1 MVRASLPLV
10 AGLLC
15 YHGLVL
21 WCVGLQLCH
30 WSLRSARA
38 WVLGGCPRSRS
49 SARSRGT
56 PAARGAASAAPLASS
71 GSATRRRRARAGP
84 FGVQRAG
91 QLLCG
96 RGFCRVRLRRAR
108 PCFGAR
114 HMSLDRLRT
123 VRIRAVV
130 GQDDCFVLCSG
141 SVSTACCTAGSGG
154 IPTLSAARSHQSHLN
169 SELLRTTSRGELY
182 WQSTAAATP
191 ATPPPIGKMQ
201 RRVCGRGYSVVP
213 KSAPNLALKSA
224 PNWAP
229 N

>member
-1 MVRASLPLV
+1 MLPLYFEGAWARV
-10 AGLLC
+10 SATGRFGARGLGSLGAAP
-15 YHGLVL
+15 GLGPPPGHAVRPRR
-21 WCVGLQLCH
+21 VGLRPLLP
-30 WSLRSARA
+30 WPRRA
-38 WVLGGCPRSRS
+38 
-49 SARSRGT
+49 
-56 PAARGAASAAPLASS
+56 
-71 GSATRRRRARAGP
+71 ATRRRRARAGP

-191 ATPPPIGKMQ
+191 APLQPVTRSAREAYSQ
-201 RRVCGRGYSVVP
+201 SRNTRVAWPARGSTGS
-213 KSAPNLALKSA
+213 KKL
-224 PNWAP
+224 WEHW
-229 N
+229 

>member
-56 PAARGAASAAPLASS
+56 PAARGAASAAPPVAS

-91 QLLCG
+91 S
-96 RGFCRVRLRRAR
+96 FLRRAGFVDCGRVFFRRQTRVSR
-108 PCFGAR
+108 PVCTAFGPAR
-114 HMSLDRLRT
+114 LAGPSTALLWRT
-123 VRIRAVV
+123 VRAARHRGGIE
-130 GQDDCFVLCSG
+130 
-141 SVSTACCTAGSGG
+141 SVS
-154 IPTLSAARSHQSHLN
+154 ARFCIN
-169 SELLRTTSRGELY
+169 F
-182 WQSTAAATP
+182 
-191 ATPPPIGKMQ
+191 K
-201 RRVCGRGYSVVP
+201 V
-213 KSAPNLALKSA
+213 LKSCCGPRVEGSTTGGAVTQAGPPQCAVAAHKCA
-224 PNWAP
+224 PP
-229 N
+229 